1 MIGMAR
7 SGSRR
12 HGRVAVAGVAVVMM
26 ALLLAAVAS
35 GAVSQVAGPAGS
47 LAGTGAD
54 AAAEAALVIRGGTVH
69 PVSGPPYVG
78 TVVVENGRITA
89 AGPDVVAP
97 AGARVIDATR
107 RHVYPGLFDAASQLG
122 LTEIGQVPV
131 TQDFNEQGDYTPHL
145 QARTAVHPASEHIPV
160 ARSNGITHTMA
171 IPSGGRGGAKGF
183 PGQGS
188 IIHLDGWT
196 IEGMDVAPA
205 AVMVMN
211 WPTVRTTTGGW
222 WGGGAPQQRSYR
234 EAVEEYERAVH
245 EMTTWLDAARDY
257 DRSVRNGAAIPR
269 DLRLEALGAVVRGE
283 IPVMARVDSER
294 DIRNVMEFA
303 DRQGLRLILA
313 GARDSHRMADVLA
326 ARGIPVILGPTQSLP
341 AGPDRPYDE
350 PYSTPGL
357 LHAAGVRFAIA
368 TFNASDVRTLPYEAA
383 MGIPFGLPRAAALRA
398 ITASP
403 AEILGV
409 GNRLGTIE
417 PGKLANLIVTDG
429 DPLEIQTRVLHLVID
444 GREVSTMN
452 RHRALYEHYRSRPL
466 PVN

>member
-1 MIGMAR
+1 
-7 SGSRR
+7 
-12 HGRVAVAGVAVVMM
+12 
-26 ALLLAAVAS
+26 
-35 GAVSQVAGPAGS
+35 
-47 LAGTGAD
+47 
-54 AAAEAALVIRGGTVH
+54 
-69 PVSGPPYVG
+69 
-78 TVVVENGRITA
+78 VVVENGRITA
-89 AGPDVVAP
+89 AGPDVVEP
-97 AGARVIDATR
+97 AGARVIDATG

-131 TQDFNEQGDYTPHL
+131 TQDFSEQGDYTPHL